1 MCDVKKF
8 TEIYN
13 EIKKLNPDD
22 TLQIIMEADDE
33 EEKRFYQMVGDFLL
47 QQKQR
52 KVIEGNLF

>member
-33 EEKRFYQMVGDFLL
+33 EEKRFYQMV
-47 QQKQR
+47 
-52 KVIEGNLF
+52 